1 MTSIIPISEIRKLTP
16 IQRYL
21 YWVEERE
28 AIRLRKEADLP
39 KPWTNDEILRNYR
52 FCNVRRMDDKVSKWL
67 QDNWYTPYFNHPNM
81 LQAVGMARFINK
93 PESLILLTDLLF
105 KEKKPF
111 PNASVNRINW
121 SSVITTLRE
130 HRNNGNVIFNGA
142 YMVRG
147 NDGIDKIE
155 CVVKYYVEPLSKIEI
170 DTSNMENTH
179 KAIFSSYGL
188 GSFMAGQIVADLR
201 WAVAGTWLDKDKWA
215 PLGPG
220 SQRGKNRLEGKIL
233 SIKCKQKE
241 FEKFLATLIG
251 ICKKELP
258 AKITERLEAH
268 DYQNTL
274 CEFDKYERALWNQ
287 GRPKQKYS
295 GE

>member
-1 MTSIIPISEIRKLTP
+1 MTSIISMSEIRNLTP

-21 YWVEERE
+21 YWIKERE
-28 AIRLRKEADLP
+28 AVRLRKEANLP

-81 LQAVGMARFINK
+81 LQAVGVARFINK
-93 PESLILLTDLLF
+93 PESLELLTKDLF
-105 KEKKPF
+105 EKDRIYWS
-111 PNASVNRINW
+111 NITRLLRNRKN
-121 SSVITTLRE
+121 E
-130 HRNNGNVIFNGA
+130 GNVIFNGA

-155 CVVKYYVEPLSKIEI
+155 CVVKYYVEPLSKIEV

-258 AKITERLEAH
+258 VKITERLEAH